1 MLTSIDLFERLKNFV
16 LSLLFQPW
24 IGYCTLTALM
34 VDFWVEWMLICWIL
48 VIAVY
53 DCCWLELLKLL
64 WIIVAHLNG
73 WYCCELLLLGWMVWM
88 GVAGLNGLNGSCW
101 FEWELLGWMV
111 WMGVAGLNGLNGS
124 CWFEWFEWELLGW
137 MVWMGVA
144 GLNGCSWYTF
154 GLLIGMPVKSCG
166 LCCVCGFYLSCI
178 VIPKHFNWL
187 PTNIASIPTCIV
199 SCFEKVL
206 LLFYTA
212 KSSALNLEG

>member
-1 MLTSIDLFERLKNFV
+1 MLLYLLQAVLLGFMLTSIDLFERLKNFV

-101 FEWELLGWMV
+101 VEWLFMVHIRVANGYASQELWFVLCV
-111 WMGVAGLNGLNGS
+111 WFLFKLHCHSKTFSLAANKYCKHSHVYCKLFWEGFVAVLHCQVKCIEFRRLVIH
-124 CWFEWFEWELLGW
+124 LRAA
-137 MVWMGVA
+137 V
-144 GLNGCSWYTF
+144 
-154 GLLIGMPVKSCG
+154 LLIK
-166 LCCVCGFYLSCI
+166 LHLY
-178 VIPKHFNWL
+178 
-187 PTNIASIPTCIV
+187 
-199 SCFEKVL
+199 VL
-206 LLFYTA
+206 
-212 KSSALNLEG
+212 

>member
-1 MLTSIDLFERLKNFV
+1 LYLLQAVLLGFMLTSIDLFERLKNFV

-24 IGYCTLTALM
+24 IGYCTLTALV
-34 VDFWVEWMLICWIL
+34 VDFWVEWMLICWML

-73 WYCCELLLLGWMVWM
+73 WYCCELLLL
-88 GVAGLNGLNGSCW
+88 
-101 FEWELLGWMV
+101 
-111 WMGVAGLNGLNGS
+111 
-124 CWFEWFEWELLGW
+124 
-137 MVWMGVA
+137 VWMGVA

-154 GLLIGMPVKSCG
+154 GLLMGMPVKSCG

-187 PTNIASIPTCIV
+187 PTNITSIPTCIV